1 MLDPARFAVVAA
13 PALLDAAAALTT
25 AIEHDEPAAFPAV
38 ARQVGAA
45 WVDTILDGFVLT
57 LAAASRG
64 PGSGQRTATMI
75 RDLADSLIGA
85 SVRRTDRAR
94 AVGFAGFL
102 DQHLTRQPP
111 TVGFAVERGLADAV
125 APALAD
131 GAAPPPV
138 LAAALH
144 ATIDAALAR
153 LLDEPLG
160 VLGLGLVTR
169 TAARLG
175 RATIARR
182 VHAEVDRAVLDP
194 VAHPRLVRA
203 LAGYFRA

>member
-1 MLDPARFAVVAA
+1 MLAPARFAVIAA
-13 PALLDAAAALTT
+13 PALLDAATALTA
-25 AIEHDEPAAFPAV
+25 AITRDEPAGFPAV

-57 LAAASRG
+57 LAAAARG

-75 RDLADSLIGA
+75 RDLAESLIGA

-94 AVGFAGFL
+94 AVGFAAFL

-111 TVGFAVERGLADAV
+111 TVGFAVEPGLAAAV
-125 APALAD
+125 GPALAD
-131 GAAPPPV
+131 ATAPAPV
-138 LAAALH
+138 LADALH

-194 VAHPRLVRA
+194 VAQPRLAQA
-203 LAGYFRA
+203 LTGYYHR